1 MTNLDDPRL
10 IARRPRQFSRRPRGG
25 TAVPVSGTTRRLS
38 VVKGTVPAGNAGLA
52 AIQLT
57 TIDRA
62 RDRRERWPDSTRGA
76 VRDFAYVTIFAIGCG
91 ALGAIGAA
99 LIELGVSRLFA

>member
-1 MTNLDDPRL
+1 LTNLDDPQV
-10 IARRPRQFSRRPRGG
+10 IARRPRQFSRRPRSG
-25 TAVPVSGTTRRLS
+25 TAVPLRGTTHRLS
-38 VVKGTVPAGNAGLA
+38 VVKGTVPGNAGLT

-57 TIDRA
+57 TIHRA
-62 RDRRERWPDSTRGA
+62 RDRRERWPGAARGSA
-76 VRDFAYVTIFAIGCG
+76 RDFAYVTIFAIGCG